1 MSLKEII
8 KVANYYQVKYSQ
20 PKEYKTLTPFKLLLD
35 EFGLDVFFDFGN
47 DHDIHLMRQCQES
60 LPFNSLN
67 YKGSIKSKVQSWLG
81 QCKDKGH
88 LSEDDY
94 FGLTEKLNSLK
105 HFSEKEF

>member
-20 PKEYKTLTPFKLLLD
+20 PKKYETLVPFKLLLE

-47 DHDIHLMRQCQES
+47 DYDINLMSQCQDN
-60 LPFNSLN
+60 LPFNPLN

-94 FGLTEKLNSLK
+94 FGLAEKLNSLK